1 MSKIRTHRFIVI
13 VLTISVAGL
22 IAESFLEGWES
33 WVNPLLFAGIIS
45 CWVLH
50 AGQHLTEKQREA
62 FYLGFGMFA
71 TLFHGVHATSL
82 FDVCTII
89 TLMFVIFSFY
99 DRIFVLNMI
108 LIEYAFIMCFQFL
121 FFVNP
126 DNFTLDSLTI
136 SRICLQLVVVVT
148 IYFVCRISVSNRLE
162 QAEAI
167 KKRDGDIESYDN
179 DMDDFLS
186 NISHELRT
194 PVNVVNGMSM
204 LLLKKDSGTEL
215 NAIRDAGMRLS
226 NQIEDIQDYTEVKR
240 ASLVLEEENYMVTS
254 VVNDLVADY
263 RHYTEGN
270 KENLELVIDLDP
282 NVPAVLRGD
291 IRKLKKI
298 LRHLTLNAIK
308 FTARGGVYIKI
319 YTTERK
325 YGVNLC
331 IEVTDT
337 GVGMSRRD
345 IAMASRGLYQANK
358 KRNRSTGGIGL
369 GLPIVYGMAHRMGGF
384 VKIESNRGVGTMV
397 RVTLPQTVSDKTPCL
412 NMDPSSV
419 GDILF
424 HVRPEKYKVPA
435 VRDFYSQMATNLA
448 VGIRRPL
455 YSADSAREV
464 ERLIER
470 LHVSHIF
477 MGEEEYNEDGAYFD
491 ELSKTGVVV
500 AVSARA
506 GFHTNPGSQVI
517 VMPKPL
523 YAVPVVRLLNGE
535 LLTPDTLCTDMKS
548 KPMFKDVRAL
558 IVDDEPM
565 NLVVASGMFKEYGM
579 IVETAAGGREAI
591 DRFERGEKYDIIFMD
606 HMMPGMDGVEAM
618 KLLKEAAKREGT
630 DITVIALTANAVSGA
645 REMFLNEG
653 FDGFVA
659 KPIDVGEFEHVMKRV
674 LAESRITF
682 AGGGAS

>member
-13 VLTISVAGL
+13 ILTISVSGL

-33 WVNPLLFAGIIS
+33 WVNPLLIAGIIA
-45 CWVLH
+45 CWALH

-62 FYLGFGMFA
+62 FYLVFGMFA
-71 TLFHGVHATSL
+71 TLFHGVHETSL

-99 DRIFVLNMI
+99 DRIFVLNMV

-121 FFVNP
+121 FLVNP
-126 DNFTLDSLTI
+126 DTFTFDSLTI
-136 SRICLQLVVVVT
+136 SRICLQLVVVIT
-148 IYFVCRISVSNRLE
+148 IYFVCKMSVNNRLE
-162 QAEAI
+162 QAKAI
-167 KKRDGDIESYDN
+167 KQRDDDIASYDN

-204 LLLKKDSGTEL
+204 LLLKKDSGSEL
-215 NAIRDAGMRLS
+215 NAIRDAGLRLS

-240 ASLVLEEENYMVTS
+240 SSLVLEEENYMITS

-263 RHYTEGN
+263 RHYTELS
-270 KENLELVIDLDP
+270 KEDLELVVDLDP
-282 NVPAVLRGD
+282 TVPAVLKGD
-291 IRKLKKI
+291 IRKLKRI

-319 YTTERK
+319 YATERK

-337 GVGMSRRD
+337 GMGMKRRD
-345 IAMASRGLYQANK
+345 IAMASKGLYQANK

-369 GLPIVYGMAHRMGGF
+369 GLSIVYGMAHRMGGF
-384 VKIESNRGVGTMV
+384 VKIESSKGVGTMV
-397 RVTLPQTVSDKTPCL
+397 RVTLPQTVSDKAPCL
-412 NMDPSSV
+412 KMNPAAA
-419 GDILF
+419 GDVLF
-424 HVRPEKYKVPA
+424 HVRAEKYKVPA
-435 VRDFYSQMATNLA
+435 VRDFYRQMATNLA
-448 VGIRRPL
+448 VGIHRPL
-455 YSADSAREV
+455 YSADSVREV
-464 ERLIER
+464 ERLMER

-477 MGEEEYNEDGAYFD
+477 MGEEEYLEASAYFD
-491 ELSKTGVVV
+491 QLSRTDVVV
-500 AVSARA
+500 AVSARP
-506 GFHTNPGSQVI
+506 GFRTNPGSRVI
-517 VMPKPL
+517 IMPKPL
-523 YAVPVVRLLNGE
+523 FAFPVVRLLNGE
-535 LLTPDTLCTDMKS
+535 QLTSDALYTGQKG
-548 KPMFKDVRAL
+548 KPEFRDVRAL

-579 IVETAAGGREAI
+579 IVETAGSGREAI
-591 DRFERGEKYDIIFMD
+591 DRFEHEDYDIIFMD

-618 KLLKEAAKREGT
+618 KLLKEAASREGT

-659 KPIDVGEFEHVMKRV
+659 KPIDVGEFERVMKRV
-674 LAESRITF
+674 LPESRIVY
-682 AGGGAS
+682 AGGSKS